1 MEKIIK
7 LRKLFKIFNLDG
19 YIIPKNNNF
28 FGEYVSDA
36 EDNLKYISNF
46 TGSAGFAVILKNKN
60 YIFVDGRYTIQSS
73 IQCGNQ
79 FKICTIPQKYP
90 FDIFKKEKNLNLGFD
105 PKLHTENSLNRLFG
119 NSFINLKP
127 INENLID
134 LTWKR
139 EKNTNIKPFYLIEDK
154 DAGLKVDHKLTKLV
168 KLIKFNKVN
177 YLFTTAS
184 ENVAWL
190 LNTRGQDTDYS
201 PLPNSHA
208 VIDENGKI
216 FLFCNLKKINK
227 SFKTKIN
234 KNVKIYD
241 FNLLPN
247 FFSNLSNKK
256 ILIDTLTCSIFYKSI
271 IRKNN
276 LITEKQDPIYYL
288 KSLKNKTEI
297 KNSIISHIYD
307 GAALTKFIFWLKN
320 SFRTKKINEISA
332 QEKLL
337 EFRKKNKSFHDLSF
351 PTISGAG
358 PNSAIIHYKAD
369 KKNNRV
375 LKQGDVYLVDS
386 GGQYLYGTTDVTRTL
401 SLDVQNNKIK
411 DIFTRVLKG
420 HIAVASFK
428 LNKNSYG
435 DKIDQSAR
443 KFLRDINLDYPHG
456 TGHGVG
462 YFSNVHEG
470 PQAISRGN
478 KVKFKEGMITSNEPG
493 YYKKNHFGIRIE
505 NLVYVKKTRDK
516 LKFEDLTLV
525 PIDKTLIE
533 KKLLTSF
540 EKNWLNKYHQK
551 VFNKLK
557 KFMNKF
563 ELTQLKQACSNI

>member
-7 LRKLFKIFNLDG
+7 LRKLFKTFDLDG

-28 FGEYVSDA
+28 FGEYVSSS

-60 YIFVDGRYTIQSS
+60 YMFVDGRYTTQAG
-73 IQCGNQ
+73 IQCGDQ
-79 FKICTIPQKYP
+79 FKIYTIPQKYP
-90 FDIFKKEKNLNLGFD
+90 LDVFKKKKLNLGFD
-105 PKLHTENSLNRLFG
+105 SKLHTGKSLNRLFK
-119 NSFINLKP
+119 NSFINLRP

-134 LTWKR
+134 LVWKR
-139 EKNTNIKPFYLIEDK
+139 KKNSNIKPFYLLEDK
-154 DAGLKVDHKLTKLV
+154 DAGLKVNQKLTKLL

-190 LNTRGQDTDYS
+190 LNARGQDTNYS
-201 PLPNSHA
+201 PIPNSHA
-208 VIDENGKI
+208 VIDQNGKI
-216 FLFCNLKKINK
+216 LLFCNLKKINK

-241 FNLLPN
+241 FNLLSN
-247 FFSNLSNKK
+247 FFLNLSNKK
-256 ILIDTLTCSIFYKSI
+256 ILTDTLTCSVFYRSI
-271 IRKNN
+271 IEKNN
-276 LITEKQDPIYYL
+276 LIIEKQDPIYYL

-297 KNSIISHIYD
+297 KNSIRSHIYD

-320 SFRTKKINEISA
+320 SWKKKKINEISA

-337 EFRKKNKSFHDLSF
+337 DFRKKNKSFCDLSF
-351 PTISGAG
+351 PTISGTG

-369 KKNNRV
+369 KKSNRV
-375 LKQGDVYLVDS
+375 IKKGDIYLVDS

-401 SLDVQNNKIK
+401 SLDVENNKIK
-411 DIFTRVLKG
+411 NIFTRVLKG

-428 LNKNSYG
+428 LNKNTCG
-435 DKIDQSAR
+435 DRIDQSAR
-443 KFLRDINLDYPHG
+443 KFLKDINLDYPHG

-462 YFSNVHEG
+462 YFLNVHEG

-540 EKNWLNKYHQK
+540 EKQWLNKYHRN

-563 ELTQLKQACSNI
+563 EITQLKQACSNI

>member
-1 MEKIIK
+1 MEEIIK
-7 LRKLFKIFNLDG
+7 IRNLLKVFNLDG
-19 YIIPKNNNF
+19 YIVPKNDNF
-28 FGEYVSDA
+28 FGEYVPSSD
-36 EDNLKYISNF
+36 DNLKYISNF

-60 YIFVDGRYTIQSS
+60 YMFVDGRYTIQAD

-79 FKICTIPQKYP
+79 FQICTIPKEYP
-90 FDIFKKEKNLNLGFD
+90 FNVFKNKNLNLGFD
-105 PKLHTENSLNRLFG
+105 PKLHTENSLNKLF
-119 NSFINLKP
+119 NNNFINLKP
-127 INENLID
+127 INQNLID
-134 LTWKR
+134 LVWK
-139 EKNTNIKPFYLIEDK
+139 KQKKLNIKPFYLIKDK
-154 DAGLKVDHKLTKLV
+154 DAGSKVEQKLSRLI
-168 KLIKFNKVN
+168 KLIKFNKVD

-190 LNTRGQDTDYS
+190 LNIRGTDVNYS

-208 VIDENGKI
+208 IIDRNGKV
-216 FLFCNLKKINK
+216 FLFCDLKKISK
-227 SFKTKIN
+227 SLKNKIN
-234 KNVKIYD
+234 KAIKIYD
-241 FNLLPN
+241 FNLLTK
-247 FFSNLSNKK
+247 FFLNLSNKK
-256 ILIDTLTCSIFYKSI
+256 ILTDILTCSIFYKSTI
-271 IRKNN
+271 EVNN
-276 LITEKQDPIYYL
+276 LIIEKHDPIYFL
-288 KSLKNKTEI
+288 KALKNKTEI
-297 KNSIISHIYD
+297 QNSIKSHIYD

-320 SFRTKKINEISA
+320 SFKKKRISEISA

-337 EFRKKNKSFHDLSF
+337 KFRKKNKTFHSLSF

-358 PNSAIIHYKAD
+358 SNSAIIHYKAD
-369 KKNNRV
+369 KKSNRL
-375 LKQGDVYLVDS
+375 LKKGDVYLVDS

-401 SLDVQNNKIK
+401 SLDVKNYKIK

-420 HIAVASFK
+420 HIAVATFK
-428 LNKNSYG
+428 LNKNSHG

-493 YYKKNHFGIRIE
+493 YYKKDHFGIRIE
-505 NLVYVKKTRDK
+505 NLVYVKKSRDR

-533 KKLLTSF
+533 KKNLTSF
-540 EKNWLNKYHQK
+540 ERNWLNKYHQR
-551 VFNKLK
+551 VFSHLK
-557 KFMNKF
+557 IFMNKF
-563 ELTQLKQACSNI
+563 ELLQLEQACSNI